1 MAVEGPNAGV
11 VGLELQDNMS
21 ARPQHLCVPTLR
33 IPGVYDRRAVPGT
46 VTLMK
51 DLEIMSV
58 QVKWLRVLALCLLY
72 PFLESETY
80 VGNM

>member
-1 MAVEGPNAGV
+1 MPGDVAVEGPNAGV

-46 VTLMK
+46 VTLME
-51 DLEIMSV
+51 DLKVMSV
-58 QVKWLRVLALCLLY
+58 QMKWLQVLALCLFVL
-72 PFLESETY
+72 F
-80 VGNM
+80 